1 MLLGGW
7 IFAAHPGGNQITGT
21 LVTGAGVLA
30 ADQIAFGGGMEAL
43 VLDTLAQATSPSYKN
58 RLQLH
63 EAAHFLVAYLMGILP
78 KGYTLSSLDAY
89 DKYGALNVQARV
101 PCPYPFVHSFTQH
114 NTSSAAAAAAAAA
127 AACPK
132 RVLFPIPFHVSRL
145 SPPVPATKIRL
156 LFFKPLHLNVVISP
170 I

>member
-7 IFAAHPGGNQITGT
+7 VLAAHPGGSQITGT
-21 LVTGAGVLA
+21 LVAGASVLA
-30 ADQIAFGGGMEAL
+30 VDQVAFGGGIEAL

-89 DKYGALNVQARV
+89 DKYGALNVQAGCAFCDGAFQREV
-101 PCPYPFVHSFTQH
+101 ARGEGKLTWMHEWMGKVTDLR
-114 NTSSAAAAAAAAA
+114 A
-127 AACPK
+127 
-132 RVLFPIPFHVSRL
+132 
-145 SPPVPATKIRL
+145 
-156 LFFKPLHLNVVISP
+156 
-170 I
+170 